1 MNPVFQ
7 REMRTQARSPQP
19 WRLRLLATSL
29 TLGGLA
35 LLLWLNPAM
44 FVGQGTEAFFAV
56 NFGAALILAIIG
68 PLLTHDL
75 LSRERREGT
84 LGLLCST
91 PLTSREM
98 VLGKVSSALLQ
109 AVAVWLVMTPILMLP
124 LLQGGVQLADVVLM
138 IALQGGITLSGL
150 ASGLAASAWNRS
162 AGWALLSG
170 YALLLLV
177 MIAILIPVGVVV
189 AVVST
194 TAPTP
199 PWYLLSAVAFFGC
212 LLVSVGFYYLAAQE
226 SEHAWNRIQFLG
238 ETADEVMTTL
248 GVVAPEPTPP
258 PSQSAQAQLRAVAL
272 PSDAEVERP
281 AQPEPDVDSVGV
293 KVEAQPWGMK
303 LLRRHRLKLRSRD
316 PWRWLMERRRD
327 PLWLVP
333 FLLVGSYVWWLG
345 FGVRREPPAW
355 PEWVLPGL
363 MALRLPSLLRE
374 ERRSGMLEVLATCP
388 CYHELPGAVCR
399 MIWWEFGPLLA
410 IHAVF
415 SLGTSWVMGASKPVG
430 GLVTASV
437 AVVIG
442 PWVGLWVAR
451 WARNYFI
458 GFLACLFA
466 TMMLG
471 WIVVWLLSVLTHR
484 WALGDWRILVWP
496 IEGSAGSSLMLL
508 VPPIVQIA
516 VGIAAVRAVRRWVS
530 GGGTGQRGV

>member
-35 LLLWLNPAM
+35 LLLWFNPAM
-44 FVGQGTEAFFAV
+44 FVGQGTEAFLAV
-56 NFGAALILAIIG
+56 NYGAALILGIIG

-98 VLGKVSSALLQ
+98 VLGKVSSAFLQ

-124 LLQGGVQLADVVLM
+124 LLQGGVQFADVVLM

-177 MIAILIPVGVVV
+177 MIAILIPAGVVV
-189 AVVST
+189 AVAGGT
-194 TAPTP
+194 TPGAIEYT
-199 PWYLLSAVAFFGC
+199 LAAVGLFGC
-212 LLVSVGFYYLAAQE
+212 LLVSVGFYFLAAQE

-248 GVVAPEPTPP
+248 GVVAPDPP
-258 PSQSAQAQLRAVAL
+258 PPLPQSLQTQIRAVAL
-272 PSDAEVERP
+272 PTDAEVERP
-281 AQPEPDVDSVGV
+281 APPEPDVDSVGV
-293 KVEAQPWGMK
+293 KVEAQPLGMR
-303 LLRRHRLKLRSRD
+303 LLRRHRLRMRSTD
-316 PWRWLMERRRD
+316 PWRWLLERRRD

-363 MALRLPSLLRE
+363 MVLRLPRLLRE

-388 CYHELPGAVCR
+388 TYHELPGAVCR

-410 IHAVF
+410 LHALF
-415 SLGTSWVMGASKPVG
+415 ALGTSWVMGASKPMG
-430 GLVTASV
+430 GLVTASLALV
-437 AVVIG
+437 FG

-451 WARNYFI
+451 WVRNYFI
-458 GFLACLFA
+458 GVLACLVG
-466 TMMLG
+466 TLILG
-471 WIVVWLLSVLTHR
+471 WIVVWLLGVLVHR

-496 IEGSAGSSLMLL
+496 IEGAVGSSLMLL
-508 VPPIVQIA
+508 VPPFVQIA